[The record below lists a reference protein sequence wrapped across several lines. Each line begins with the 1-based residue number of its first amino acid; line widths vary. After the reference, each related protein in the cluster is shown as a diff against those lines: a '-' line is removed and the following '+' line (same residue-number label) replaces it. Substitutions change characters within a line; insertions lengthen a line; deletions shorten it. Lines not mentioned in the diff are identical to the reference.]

1 MANTKETMLFLKV
14 FFYLSALNGHSLL
27 LFLTLQN
34 FYFYILVSNLGF
46 MGFLCVCDFICMF
59 FLYFYFGS
67 LFLFVCLFVLPY
79 FCLLVLIL
87 YVVIIIIYQYMP
99 VYILM
104 GENEGCGRHG

>member
-34 FYFYILVSNLGF
+34 FYFYIMVSSLGF
-46 MGFLCVCDFICMF
+46 MDFLCVCVDICMF
-59 FLYFYFGS
+59 FLHFYFGS
-67 LFLFVCLFVLPY
+67 LFLFACFALF
-79 FCLLVLIL
+79 LLVLIL
-87 YVVIIIIYQYMP
+87 YVIIIFIYQYMP

-104 GENEGCGRHG
+104 GENEGCGGHG

>member
-1 MANTKETMLFLKV
+1 MANTKETMQFLKV

-34 FYFYILVSNLGF
+34 FYFYIMVSNLGF
-46 MGFLCVCDFICMF
+46 MVFLCVCLHLYVFLVLLIWFSFFIC
-59 FLYFYFGS
+59 
-67 LFLFVCLFVLPY
+67 LFVCFVL
-79 FCLLVLIL
+79 FLLVLIL
-87 YVVIIIIYQYMP
+87 YVIIITFIYQYMP